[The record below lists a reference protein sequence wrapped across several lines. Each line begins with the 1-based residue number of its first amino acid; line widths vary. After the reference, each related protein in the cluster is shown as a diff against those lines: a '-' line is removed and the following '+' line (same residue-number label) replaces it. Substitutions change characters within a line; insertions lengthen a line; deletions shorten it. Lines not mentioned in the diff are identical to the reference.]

1 MRQGGRKLI
10 SKESIE
16 ANFYNIYKKMISIKE
31 FENWVYRTPEIELF
45 YGEELYFSLID
56 LNYNQKNAS
65 RDVMKL
71 LEEHIPFAYFEYV
84 RLTSCLQA
92 ISNEEKI
99 HIGVLEQLYE
109 DYCRG
114 YSFLRFIGLSCV
126 GAADDPDLAG
136 HDLTHHRKE
145 FYWKMKC
152 EADRL
157 LGYLKNGDILLT
169 GEYQYT
175 DNRSEEDRIEF
186 TNIGKLFQ
194 I

>member
-1 MRQGGRKLI
+1 
-10 SKESIE
+10 
-16 ANFYNIYKKMISIKE
+16 MISIKE
-31 FENWVYRTPEIELF
+31 FENWVYSTPEIELF

-56 LNYNQKNAS
+56 LNYNQKYAIS
-65 RDVMKL
+65 DVMKL
-71 LEEHIPFAYFEYV
+71 LEKYIPFAHYEYG

-92 ISNEEKI
+92 LSNVEKI

-114 YSFLRFIGLSCV
+114 YSFLRFIGLCCV
-126 GAADDPDLAG
+126 EAADDPALAG
-136 HDLTHHRKE
+136 HDLTHHRKV

-157 LGYLKNGDILLT
+157 LGYLENGEILLT

-175 DNRSEEDRIEF
+175 DNRSDEDRIEF

-194 I
+194 T